1 MMQQGNVSKA
11 EFARIA
17 GVTRSRVSHWI
28 SAGELS
34 GDALVRDGRTERVN
48 VEAARRQLGARVDVD
63 QRIAP
68 PRSGRGDT
76 LDAIQRQ
83 KLAALELANERARLE
98 AATDTGRY
106 VDAGAAKQEMG
117 KIAGRMV
124 AASGS
129 FRRLPTPSLRGP
141 TYTPSPDAIAMMK
154 SCAAA
159 AAQRTAQE
167 TADFIILWGR
177 RARGEVPCEVTAGP
191 KVFVKTSAE
200 EILAAA
206 RKRDGK

>member
-1 MMQQGNVSKA
+1 MMQGNVSKA

-28 SAGELS
+28 SSGELG
-34 GDALVRDGRTERVN
+34 GDALVRGGRTERVN

-68 PRSGRGDT
+68 ARGGRGDT

-106 VDAGAAKQEMG
+106 VDVGAAKQEMG

-124 AASGS
+124 AAFDGI
-129 FRRLPTPSLRGP
+129 LPTLA
-141 TYTPSPDAIAMMK
+141 DAIAAG
-154 SCAAA
+154 SDLSSRDALHLL
-159 AAQRTAQE
+159 RTAW
-167 TADFIILWGR
+167 LSCR
-177 RARGEVPCEVTAGP
+177 SRLAGMED
-191 KVFVKTSAE
+191 KAAIAE
-200 EILAAA
+200 APTLEGAL
-206 RKRDGK
+206 